1 MVLAKKYS
9 VPGLISCLV
18 MLLVGCV
25 GTVQVPL
32 SERSHIELQANPLK
46 EKFELTYNLYERS
59 HDTTYTFDSKPKHW
73 IDIRGLGRLYS
84 EDASYSPAAKRIE
97 KNLAKITENGNI
109 SSDRVFAVLAE
120 EVFYAN
126 PDTKRTPPQRVATD
140 KDSFIKRVRQ
150 TLLPLAQL
158 PQLLSP
164 QK

>member
-1 MVLAKKYS
+1 MVLDKKYS
-9 VPGLISCLV
+9 VHGLICCLV

-32 SERSHIELQANPLK
+32 NERSHIELQANPLK
-46 EKFELTYNLYERS
+46 EKFELSYNLYERS
-59 HDTTYTFDSKPKHW
+59 HKTTYTFDAKPKHW

-84 EDASYSPAAKRIE
+84 EDRSYSPAAKRIE

-109 SSDRVFAVLAE
+109 SSDRALSVLAE
-120 EVFYAN
+120 EVFYTT
-126 PDTKRTPPQRVATD
+126 PSSKRTPQPRVETG
-140 KDSFIKRVRQ
+140 KESFIKRVRQ

-158 PQLLSP
+158 LSP

>member
-1 MVLAKKYS
+1 MLWVQKYFAYT
-9 VPGLISCLV
+9 LISSLIG
-18 MLLVGCV
+18 LLVGCV

-46 EKFELTYNLYERS
+46 EKFELSYNFYERS
-59 HDTTYTFDSKPKHW
+59 HDTDYTFDSKPKHW

-84 EDASYSPAAKRIE
+84 EDVSYSPAAKRIE
-97 KNLAKITENGNI
+97 NNLAKITENGNL
-109 SSDRVFAVLAE
+109 SGERVLTVLAE
-120 EVFYAN
+120 EVFYAT
-126 PDTKRTPPQRVATD
+126 PDAKRSPEPRVERS
-140 KDSFIKRVRQ
+140 KESFIKRVRQ